1 MKIKFIAFLFMPFI
15 GWALMGS
22 SSQDWNLKGQ
32 FPMDARTA
40 IDNSATPPIIPTTT
54 PVIVDATV
62 TPTERVLPPI
72 GGNAGLVLGASV
84 LVLII
89 IGGVV
94 LTSRKKA
101 KH

>member
-1 MKIKFIAFLFMPFI
+1 
-15 GWALMGS
+15 
-22 SSQDWNLKGQ
+22 
-32 FPMDARTA
+32 MDARAA
-40 IDNSATPPIIPTTT
+40 IDRSATPPVIPTTT
-54 PVIVDATV
+54 PVFLDATV
-62 TPTERVLPPI
+62 TPTERVLPHV